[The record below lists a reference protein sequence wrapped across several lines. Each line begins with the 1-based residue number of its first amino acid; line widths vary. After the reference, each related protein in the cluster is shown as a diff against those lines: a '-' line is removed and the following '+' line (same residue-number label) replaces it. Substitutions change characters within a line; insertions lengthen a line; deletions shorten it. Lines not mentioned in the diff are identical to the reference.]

1 LQPRSDAD
9 VTEELVMR
17 SIFLLT
23 AAALFLSACNRGT
36 EDSSAVL
43 NQANASGAEASATV
57 TNAALVEAD
66 TPLEREAALAKMKER
81 HEGYEKIGKAMRA
94 AKQGIDK
101 QDLNAVRG
109 SADQIATLA
118 PQAIGWFPL
127 GTGPDVKKTGAKA
140 EIWQQRAEFD
150 EGMTKFNEATKA
162 FQAAALGGNFNEIKE
177 AHANLGKTC
186 GSCHERFRQKHD

>member
-1 LQPRSDAD
+1 
-9 VTEELVMR
+9 MR
-17 SIFLLT
+17 PLLLLT
-23 AAALFLSACNRGT
+23 AAALSLAACSSGS
-36 EDSSAVL
+36 EDANAVL
-43 NQANASGAEASATV
+43 NDANASGAEASAEV
-57 TNAALVEAD
+57 TNTAMAAAD

-94 AKQGIDK
+94 AKQAIDK
-101 QDLNAVRG
+101 QDLNAVRT

-127 GTGPDVKKTGAKA
+127 GTGPDVAKTGAKA

-150 EGMTKFNEATKA
+150 KGMANFNEAAKV
-162 FQAAALGGNFNEIKE
+162 FQATTAGGDFGAIKE

-186 GSCHERFRQKHD
+186 GACHDRFRNKQHD

>member
-1 LQPRSDAD
+1 
-9 VTEELVMR
+9 MR
-17 SIFLLT
+17 SFLLLT
-23 AAALFLSACNRGT
+23 ATVLLLSACSRGGD
-36 EDSSAVL
+36 EANAVL
-43 NQANASGAEASATV
+43 NDANTSGAEASETV
-57 TNAALVEAD
+57 ANTAMAAAD
-66 TPLEREAALAKMKER
+66 TPLEREAALARMEER

-101 QDLNAVRG
+101 QDLNAVRA

-127 GTGPDVKKTGAKA
+127 GTGPDVGKTEARA

-150 EGMTKFNEATKA
+150 EGMTRFNQAAKA
-162 FQAAALGGNFNEIKE
+162 FQSSAAGGGDFGAIRE

-186 GSCHERFRQKHD
+186 KSCHDRFRLED

>member
-1 LQPRSDAD
+1 
-9 VTEELVMR
+9 MR
-17 SIFLLT
+17 SIILLT
-23 AAALFLSACNRGT
+23 AALSLAACNRGGGDT
-36 EDSSAVL
+36 NAVL

-57 TNAALVEAD
+57 TNAALAEAD

-101 QDLNAVRG
+101 QDLNAVRA

-118 PQAIGWFPL
+118 PQAIGWFPA
-127 GTGPDVKKTGAKA
+127 GTGPDVGKTEAKA
-140 EIWQQRAEFD
+140 EIWQQKAEFD
-150 EGMTKFNEATKA
+150 QGMTKFNEAAKV
-162 FQAAALGGNFNEIKE
+162 FQAATGNGDFGAIKE

-186 GSCHERFRQKHD
+186 GSCHDRFRLKDD